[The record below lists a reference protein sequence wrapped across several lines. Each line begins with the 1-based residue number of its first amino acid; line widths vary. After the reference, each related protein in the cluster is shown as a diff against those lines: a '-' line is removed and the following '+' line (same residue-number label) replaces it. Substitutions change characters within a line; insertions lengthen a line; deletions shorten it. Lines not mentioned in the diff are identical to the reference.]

1 MWHIPKV
8 CVLRDGEGVELIQ
21 DNAHMELV
29 VDGAQGGLIIY
40 HRVMLKVEMDSEK
53 FPLGWW
59 RV

>member
-1 MWHIPKV
+1 
-8 CVLRDGEGVELIQ
+8 VELIQ